1 MSKDQSYRDKYNKKL
16 IDAHM
21 KYRSY
26 NCSELIEVIVALEN
40 HLNEELKMKEVS
52 SEIAERDDKIKELE
66 RYIELTTNM
75 EEHSIL
81 LVREQFRSQIKS
93 LEADNKH
100 YKDLFN
106 QIRIFIKHNVHD

>member
-1 MSKDQSYRDKYNKKL
+1 MLKGEYMSKDQSYRDKYNKKL

-26 NCSELIEVIVALEN
+26 NCSELIEYIVSLER
-40 HLNEELKMKEVS
+40 H
-52 SEIAERDDKIKELE
+52 IAERDDKIKELE